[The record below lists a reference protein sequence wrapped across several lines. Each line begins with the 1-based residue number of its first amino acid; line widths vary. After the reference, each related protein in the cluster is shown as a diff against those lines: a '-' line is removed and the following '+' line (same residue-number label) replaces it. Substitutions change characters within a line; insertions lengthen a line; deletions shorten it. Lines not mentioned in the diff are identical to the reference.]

1 MMSLRDHSTTF
12 LRSESGAVT
21 VDWVVVTA
29 AVVGLG
35 ISSAAAV
42 RMGTSALGEDINTSL
57 SNSSVAAL
65 RWLSSNEL
73 INQTF
78 ADGNFD
84 GWSMAKQTAVGAW
97 GVMQG
102 PFGAD
107 TRNTPLTVDV
117 NLSDGATNALVEF
130 DLLLLD
136 TWDGHDSP
144 NNNWTTAE
152 GDGIKFQVNGQTIAF
167 EHFVQSTQHGGYR
180 EGMLDERTST
190 VEVNGTTYNL
200 RMTPSDVL
208 KSSQYGN
215 NTRDQK
221 WRVQLEAVNAPQ
233 SFQLGYQSTADES
246 TGNEGFGI
254 TNFSVREN

>member
-1 MMSLRDHSTTF
+1 MWRSFWD
-12 LRSESGAVT
+12 SESGAIT

-35 ISSAAAV
+35 LSSAAAV
-42 RMGTSALGEDINTSL
+42 RLGTDALGTDINTSL

-65 RWLSSNEL
+65 RWLSSNQL
-73 INQTF
+73 VNQSF

-84 GWSMAKQTAVGAW
+84 GWSLAKQTAVGAW

-107 TRNTPLTVDV
+107 TRNTPLTFDV
-117 NLSDGATNALVEF
+117 NLSDGATNALIEF

-144 NNNWTTAE
+144 ANNWTTAE

-167 EHFVQSTQHGGYR
+167 EHFVQRADHGGYR
-180 EGMLDERTST
+180 EGMLDARSST
-190 VEVNGTTYNL
+190 VELNGTTYTL

-208 KSSQYGN
+208 KSNQYGSS
-215 NTRDQK
+215 TRDQK
-221 WRVQLEAVNAPQ
+221 WWVQLEAVNAPQ

-254 TNFSVREN
+254 TSFSVREN